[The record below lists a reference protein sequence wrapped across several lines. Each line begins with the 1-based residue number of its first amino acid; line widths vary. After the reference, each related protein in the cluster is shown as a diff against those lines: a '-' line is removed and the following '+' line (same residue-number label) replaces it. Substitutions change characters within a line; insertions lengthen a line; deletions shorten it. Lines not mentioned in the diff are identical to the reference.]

1 MAAPYYLLPNEMV
14 LYYDARRVLELAN
27 DKGDGSAT
35 TASLSRGGS
44 DEYQIIAAA
53 ISTVSAEID
62 AALQVGSIYAR
73 TDLEGLIAALTDPL
87 ITADSVLLLA
97 ATKRAALLK
106 QMVADLT
113 FGRLMARRGY
123 TAAAM
128 KEMAPQYDGALQM
141 LLDLAGGRRVFDLD
155 ANKSAGVPS
164 TVEIGTFGTGRLVS
178 VQASPLFGSF
188 GSSNF
193 SPLFPLR

>member
-1 MAAPYYLLPNEMV
+1 M
-14 LYYDARRVLELAN
+14 
-27 DKGDGSAT
+27 
-35 TASLSRGGS
+35 
-44 DEYQIIAAA
+44 
-53 ISTVSAEID
+53 
-62 AALQVGSIYAR
+62 YAR

-87 ITADSVLLLA
+87 ITADTALLLA

-164 TVEIGTFGTGRLVS
+164 TV
-178 VQASPLFGSF
+178 
-188 GSSNF
+188 
-193 SPLFPLR
+193 